1 MPNIEISLSESAQ
14 AYVEQQVASRGYSS
28 ISAYVEELVRRD
40 QADKNFKSLK
50 DLLEESLDSGV
61 ATPMTVQDWGAIR
74 YALRESTTQGQNP
87 PNA

>member
-14 AYVEQQVASRGYSS
+14 AYVEQQVASQGYSS
-28 ISAYVEELVRRD
+28 TSAYFEELVRRD
-40 QADKNFKSLK
+40 QANKNNKSLK
-50 DLLEESLDSGV
+50 DLLEESLVSGV